1 MTQGSDPG
9 ACSGASGALGAQR
22 VELGAEG
29 ADLRLKRLDLNDDAR
44 GVVTDVLL
52 RERPPDPLDRCWKRF
67 GLVDRGDPE
76 VVHPVGGLVRC
87 L

>member
-29 ADLRLKRLDLNDDAR
+29 ADLGLQRLDPLDDRA
-44 GVVTDVLL
+44 GVVASLL
-52 RERPPDPLDRCWKRF
+52 HGKRPPDPLDRCWKRF
-67 GLVDRGDPE
+67 GLVDRRDPE
-76 VVHPVGGLVRC
+76 VVHPVEGLVRC